1 MKLRDLKRIIK
12 EEIKNIHEQ
21 RPPAIDSFGNPVS
34 PVGGGRPRPSTSP
47 VGSGPS
53 GRPNVSPV
61 GGGGRS
67 SLMHNTGSGVKKIA
81 INGDEGGPQGID
93 ILKFLCEIFGCEQY
107 YTCKA
112 KGCQLDIHGEG

>member
-21 RPPAIDSFGNPVS
+21 RPSV
-34 PVGGGRPRPSTSP
+34 SP

-61 GGGGRS
+61 GSGPSGRPSVSPVGGGGGRS
-67 SLMHNTGSGVKKIA
+67 SLMHNTGSGVRKIA
-81 INGDEGGPQGID
+81 ITGDEGGPQGID
-93 ILKFLCEIFGCEQY
+93 ILKFLCEVFGCEKY

-112 KGCQLDIHGEG
+112 KGCQLDISSSPDQ